1 MTDEIMI
8 TLNKERLGSLV
19 KSNISC
25 HANKII
31 TQELIDDITR
41 QIIDSIEFFI
51 NKKDDTL

>member
-25 HANKII
+25 HANKML
-31 TQELIDDITR
+31 TQELIDDITN
-41 QIIDSIEFFI
+41 QIIDSVEFFI
-51 NKKDDTL
+51 NKRDE